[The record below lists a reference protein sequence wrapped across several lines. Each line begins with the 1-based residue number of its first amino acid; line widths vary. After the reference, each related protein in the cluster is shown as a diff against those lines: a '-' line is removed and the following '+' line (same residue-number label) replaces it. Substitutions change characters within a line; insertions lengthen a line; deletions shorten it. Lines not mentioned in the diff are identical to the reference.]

1 MTRHTSAS
9 LTVAACALSWGLVAI
24 IVRRLEMPAMV
35 IVFYR
40 VLFAAVAIAM
50 ALVLARRAELLRT
63 SNRAVLV
70 LGLLLALHW
79 TCFFA
84 AIQETSVASAVLI
97 TYSSPVLVAI
107 LAPAVLG
114 EHVPALSVA
123 ALVLS
128 LAGIALIALS
138 GEGGDVRAT
147 GVVLALGAAATSA
160 LLFVGFKRFAAD
172 VAPVTVVL
180 YETAVAALV
189 LSPAAIAGGYA
200 LGIEAVG
207 YLIVLGVVLTG
218 LVIVVFVAALRD
230 VPATTAGII
239 AYMEP
244 VSAAAL
250 AALLLGEIPSAP
262 VIAGGVA
269 IVASGAAVA
278 LRAPAAHTSTAA
290 APESP

>member
-24 IVRRLEMPAMV
+24 IVRRLELPAMA

-40 VLFAAVAIAM
+40 VLFAAAAIAVV
-50 ALVLARRAELLRT
+50 LVLARRAELLRT
-63 SNRAVLV
+63 PNRAVLV

-84 AIQETSVASAVLI
+84 AIQETSVASAVLV

-114 EHVPALSVA
+114 EHVPAVSVA
-123 ALVLS
+123 ALAVS
-128 LAGIALIALS
+128 LGGIALIALS
-138 GEGGDVRAT
+138 GGGGDVRAT
-147 GVVLALGAAATSA
+147 GVALAIGAAATNA

-180 YETAVAALV
+180 YETVVAAVV
-189 LSPAAIAGGYA
+189 LSPAALAGGYS
-200 LGIEAVG
+200 LGVEEIG
-207 YLIVLGVVLTG
+207 YLFVLGVVLTG

-230 VPATTAGII
+230 VPATTAGIL

-250 AALLLGEIPSAP
+250 AALLLGETPSAA

-269 IVASGAAVA
+269 IVASGAIVA
-278 LRAPAAHTSTAA
+278 LRAPASATATAA
-290 APESP
+290 AESP

>member
-1 MTRHTSAS
+1 MSRHSSAS

-24 IVRRLEMPAMV
+24 IVRRLEMPAMA

-40 VLFAAVAIAM
+40 VLLAAAAIAAV
-50 ALVLARRAELLRT
+50 LVLARRAELLRT
-63 SNRAVLV
+63 PNRAVLV

-123 ALVLS
+123 ALALS
-128 LAGIALIALS
+128 LGGIALIALS
-138 GEGGDVRAT
+138 GDGGDVRAA
-147 GVVLALGAAATSA
+147 GVALAIGAAITNA
-160 LLFVGFKRFAAD
+160 LLFVGFKRFAAE
-172 VAPVTVVL
+172 VPPVTVVL
-180 YETAVAALV
+180 YETLVAAVV
-189 LSPAAIAGGYA
+189 LSPAALAGGYA
-200 LGIEAVG
+200 LGLAELG
-207 YLIVLGVVLTG
+207 YLVVLGVFLTG

-250 AALLLGEIPSAP
+250 AALLLGETPSAA

-278 LRAPAAHTSTAA
+278 LRAPAPAPAA
-290 APESP
+290 GPSESP

>member
-1 MTRHTSAS
+1 MNRHSSAS

-24 IVRRLEMPAMV
+24 IVRRLEMPAMA

-40 VLFAAVAIAM
+40 VLLAAAAIAAV
-50 ALVLARRAELLRT
+50 LVLARRAELLRT
-63 SNRAVLV
+63 PNRAVLV

-123 ALVLS
+123 ALALS
-128 LAGIALIALS
+128 LGGIALIALS
-138 GEGGDVRAT
+138 GDGGDVRAA
-147 GVVLALGAAATSA
+147 GVALAIGAAITNA
-160 LLFVGFKRFAAD
+160 LLFVGFKRFAAE
-172 VAPVTVVL
+172 VPPVTVVL
-180 YETAVAALV
+180 YETLVAAVV
-189 LSPAAIAGGYA
+189 LSPAALAGGYA
-200 LGIEAVG
+200 LGLAELG
-207 YLIVLGVVLTG
+207 YLVVLGVFLTG

-250 AALLLGEIPSAP
+250 AALLLGETPSAA

-278 LRAPAAHTSTAA
+278 LRAPAPAPAA
-290 APESP
+290 GASESP

>member
-1 MTRHTSAS
+1 MSRHSSAS

-24 IVRRLEMPAMV
+24 IVRRLEMPAMA

-40 VLFAAVAIAM
+40 VLLAAAAIAAV
-50 ALVLARRAELLRT
+50 LVLARRAELLRT
-63 SNRAVLV
+63 PNRAVLV

-123 ALVLS
+123 ALALS
-128 LAGIALIALS
+128 LGGIALIALS
-138 GEGGDVRAT
+138 GDGGDVRAA
-147 GVVLALGAAATSA
+147 GVALAIGAAITNA
-160 LLFVGFKRFAAD
+160 LLFVGFKRFAAE
-172 VAPVTVVL
+172 VPPVTVVL
-180 YETAVAALV
+180 YETLVAAVV
-189 LSPAAIAGGYA
+189 LSPAALAGGYA
-200 LGIEAVG
+200 LGLAELG
-207 YLIVLGVVLTG
+207 YLVVLGVFLTG

-250 AALLLGEIPSAP
+250 AALLLGETPSAA

-278 LRAPAAHTSTAA
+278 LRAPAPAPAA
-290 APESP
+290 GASESP

>member
-1 MTRHTSAS
+1 MSRHSSAS

-24 IVRRLEMPAMV
+24 IVRRLEMPAMA

-40 VLFAAVAIAM
+40 VLLAAAAIAAV
-50 ALVLARRAELLRT
+50 LVLARRAELLRT
-63 SNRAVLV
+63 PNRAVLV

-123 ALVLS
+123 ALALS
-128 LAGIALIALS
+128 LGGIALIALS
-138 GEGGDVRAT
+138 GDGGDVRAA
-147 GVVLALGAAATSA
+147 GVALAIGAAITNA
-160 LLFVGFKRFAAD
+160 LLFVGFKRFAAE
-172 VAPVTVVL
+172 VPPVTVVL
-180 YETAVAALV
+180 YETLVAAVV
-189 LSPAAIAGGYA
+189 LSPAALAGGYA
-200 LGIEAVG
+200 LGLAELG
-207 YLIVLGVVLTG
+207 YLVVLGVFLTG

-250 AALLLGEIPSAP
+250 AALLLGETPSAA

-278 LRAPAAHTSTAA
+278 LRAPAPAA
-290 APESP
+290 GASESP

>member
-1 MTRHTSAS
+1 MNRHSSAS

-24 IVRRLEMPAMV
+24 IVRRLEMPAMA

-40 VLFAAVAIAM
+40 VLLAAAAIAAV
-50 ALVLARRAELLRT
+50 LVLARRAELLRT
-63 SNRAVLV
+63 PNRAVLV

-123 ALVLS
+123 ALALS
-128 LAGIALIALS
+128 LGGIALIALS
-138 GEGGDVRAT
+138 GDGGDVRAA
-147 GVVLALGAAATSA
+147 GVALAIGAAITNA
-160 LLFVGFKRFAAD
+160 LLFVGFKRFAAE
-172 VAPVTVVL
+172 VPPVTVVL
-180 YETAVAALV
+180 YETLVAAVV
-189 LSPAAIAGGYA
+189 LSPAALAGGYA
-200 LGIEAVG
+200 LGLAELG
-207 YLIVLGVVLTG
+207 YLVVLGVFLTG

-250 AALLLGEIPSAP
+250 AALLLGETPSAA

-278 LRAPAAHTSTAA
+278 LRAPAPAA
-290 APESP
+290 GASESP